1 MTDGKTPDYSE
12 SLPRAAPRRRWWEKQ
27 RFMIPI
33 AVAVL
38 APAVFLVA
46 GLVARDGRTPQQMDL
61 STGQTRAAAPT
72 AEPAPRDTP
81 EAGTRAAAESSADT
95 AADTGR
101 DASDSETDVTVLS
114 SAERAQSDEAES
126 PAVCQRILALREQFE
141 MQGVNPLEV
150 YLDMLDIQKD
160 AKGTAVAADV
170 DRAVRTMEDFV
181 SGNADTGDV
190 VAAGGALVAAC

>member
-1 MTDGKTPDYSE
+1 MTDGKTPDYYE

-72 AEPAPRDTP
+72 AEPAPRDAP
-81 EAGTRAAAESSADT
+81 EAAPRAAADA
-95 AADTGR
+95 AADSGQ
-101 DASDSETDVTVLS
+101 DASDSENDVTVLS
-114 SAERAQSDEAES
+114 SAESARSDEAES

-190 VAAGGALVAAC
+190 VGAGAALVAAC

>member
-27 RFMIPI
+27 RFMIPV

-72 AEPAPRDTP
+72 TEPAPRDTP
-81 EAGTRAAAESSADT
+81 EAAPRAAAESS
-95 AADTGR
+95 ADTGR